1 MKGMEDFER
10 DTTLHNHAGGGGESV
25 IESRI
30 EFHTFFY
37 IETVWKEIDKVKT
50 WGSDLM
56 VARGFLEWFF
66 FFFPFVMMR

>member
-10 DTTLHNHAGGGGESV
+10 DTTLHNHAGGGGGGESV

-37 IETVWKEIDKVKT
+37 IETV
-50 WGSDLM
+50 
-56 VARGFLEWFF
+56 
-66 FFFPFVMMR
+66 

>member
-37 IETVWKEIDKVKT
+37 IETV
-50 WGSDLM
+50 
-56 VARGFLEWFF
+56 
-66 FFFPFVMMR
+66 